1 MSENEQVYEPV
12 ALSFIDSCDQL
23 PLLLIHGFPFNNTM
37 WEEQVVDLAEITRVI
52 APDLRGHGR
61 SDAPDPPYT
70 MSDLAQDCVGLLDY
84 LGIDRPVVVGGLS
97 MGGYITF
104 EIYRQFPERVAGLI
118 LASTRASADDEAGKA
133 NRDQM
138 AAQVQEE
145 GVTAVTEG
153 MLPKLLAPE
162 SYEADEDLVAF
173 VAEMMAGTSAE
184 GMVGALMAMKER
196 PDSTPLLGEIAVP
209 TLVIHGSEDQIV
221 PLDEAEAMADTIATA
236 ELVVIPDAGH
246 LPNLEQPDLFTD
258 VLYEFMDELQEDYYH
273 G

>member
-1 MSENEQVYEPV
+1 MSETEQAYEPV

-70 MSDLAQDCVGLLDY
+70 MRDLAHDCVGLLDY

-118 LASTRASADDEAGKA
+118 LASTRAGADDEAGKA

-138 AAQVQEE
+138 AERAQVE
-145 GVTAVTEG
+145 GVTAVTDG

-162 SYEADEDLVAF
+162 TYEGDEDVVAF
-173 VAEMMAGTSAE
+173 VRDMMAGTSVE

-196 PDSTPLLGEIAVP
+196 PDSTPLLAEIAAP
-209 TLVIHGSEDQIV
+209 TLVIHGADDQIV
-221 PLDEAEAMADTIATA
+221 PLGEAEAMAEAISTA
-236 ELVVIPDAGH
+236 EFVVIPDAGH
-246 LPNLEQPDLFTD
+246 LPNLEQPDLFND
-258 VLYEFMDELQEDYYH
+258 ALYEFMDELQEDYYP